1 MRKSNNPKG
10 RPRSKSI
17 LTGSEIN
24 ELLPLSFFNFSNEA
38 IREYLSVSND
48 TFYQRIINQPS
59 VQKVLQDG
67 IALRHAAIRIKQ
79 MEVAMNG
86 NVQMLI
92 HLGKSELGQSYNN
105 ISTEKNQQ
113 PQKIEIDDVT
123 LRAIAKN
130 ILNEDL

>member
-1 MRKSNNPKG
+1 MRRSNNPKG

-17 LTGSEIN
+17 LAESEIN
-24 ELLPLSFFNFSNEA
+24 ELLPLSFLSFSNEA
-38 IREYLSVSND
+38 IIEYLGVSND
-48 TFYQRIINQPS
+48 TFYQRIINQPA

-67 IALRHAAIRIKQ
+67 IALRHTIIRIKQ

-92 HLGKSELGQSYNN
+92 HLGKSELGQIYNKES
-105 ISTEKNQQ
+105 IQEIQQ
-113 PQKIEIDDVT
+113 PERTKIDDIT

-130 ILNEDL
+130 IFQEK